1 MRVKDLKKKSN
12 NRIDTSYLQSLG
24 IQTYGQ
30 DNLYPQTLKNIIAAS
45 STGSECS
52 DRFAD
57 FIEGNGF
64 REVAL
69 SEYVVNRKG
78 DTVDDIHSLVCK
90 DMADMNGIALHVNYN
105 ILGDIV
111 ELHHIPLKTAG

>member
-52 DRFAD
+52 DRPAPL
-57 FIEGNGF
+57 IAGF
-64 REVAL
+64 VFC
-69 SEYVVNRKG
+69 
-78 DTVDDIHSLVCK
+78 VDLFFD
-90 DMADMNGIALHVNYN
+90 YYT
-105 ILGDIV
+105 ILGCCLGKRGSSADSG
-111 ELHHIPLKTAG
+111 E